1 LLQSTQ
7 NEMTHPV
14 GVEVTID
21 VKKIVIKITVPA
33 QYEIKENS
41 GIISMAGTIACDIVL
56 RPYDD
61 GG

>member
-1 LLQSTQ
+1 MLQSTQ

-14 GVEVTID
+14 GVEVPID

-33 QYEIKENS
+33 QYKIKENP

-56 RPYDD
+56 RPNND

>member
-1 LLQSTQ
+1 
-7 NEMTHPV
+7 MTHPV